1 MKSDLIFYLF
11 LFLIL
16 ISQMTHVTSK
26 IDAYKIFLIILM
38 IAPAA
43 MYAQSH
49 RFIYSYSFAPDSA
62 KTDSM
67 ITEYTRLD
75 VFQDHSEFLS
85 DVGAKKD
92 STISSAVRN
101 RQSQADIKLP
111 DGKYANK
118 TFKSKELIYTI
129 EYIGI
134 QPFKV
139 IRDQK
144 LNWKL
149 LGEKK
154 KIQGYDCQ
162 KALLHYGGRKWEAW
176 FTADIPFQ
184 DGPYVF
190 NGLPGLIVQIRD
202 AENQHSFLLV
212 ENFKVPDVKTNLI
225 NKPYFV
231 PVEVSEAQF
240 NKKWNEYRK
249 NPVGATEQF
258 MMMNPGLLSGES
270 FDTNGNKIDM
280 SQKKR
285 EEKEYATRQLHH
297 NNNFIDLIL
306 YQNK

>member
-1 MKSDLIFYLF
+1 M
-11 LFLIL
+11 
-16 ISQMTHVTSK
+16 
-26 IDAYKIFLIILM
+26 LIIVNNLLERNAKLRKANVKHLRQGLKKFSGGKALDP
-38 IAPAA
+38 ISDIGTGGGCDPGHGCTCGAIYNNFTPGIRSLTVYGKAL
-43 MYAQSH
+43 SH

-92 STISSAVRN
+92 SAISSAVRN

-149 LGEKK
+149 SDEKK
-154 KIQGYDCQ
+154 KIRGYNCQ
-162 KALLHYGGRKWEAW
+162 KAFLNYGGRKWEAW

-190 NGLPGLIVQIRD
+190 NGLPGLIVQMRD

-258 MMMNPGLLSGES
+258 NDDESGPSEWRK
-270 FDTNGNKIDM
+270 F
-280 SQKKR
+280 
-285 EEKEYATRQLHH
+285 
-297 NNNFIDLIL
+297 
-306 YQNK
+306 